1 MKVLNKDKLQ
11 RLREI
16 YKPGVMLK
24 LISTIEDPYN
34 PLPAG
39 LCGECC
45 GVDDMGH
52 ILMKWSNG
60 SSLSLIPEV
69 DYFLIEKEAS
79 K

>member
-1 MKVLNKDKLQ
+1 MKMPNKEQVQ

-39 LCGECC
+39 LCGECAARLLR
-45 GVDDMGH
+45 GGRSRPGLQSVRIRTREGH
-52 ILMKWSNG
+52 
-60 SSLSLIPEV
+60 V
-69 DYFLIEKEAS
+69 RREAGG
-79 K
+79 